1 MVLDILGENAM
12 RKGQRKRSRVSGF
25 TLIELIIVITIIG
38 ILAAVALPRFINMQR
53 DARIAKAQA
62 IYGAIKSAGA
72 LAKARCELDLAQAV
86 VGQCTSTGGQANMEG
101 INVAMV
107 NRYPAA
113 TALGI
118 DIATQL
124 SAAEGLGI
132 TGTNPRVF
140 QINGAST
147 PATCQVSYTESSA
160 PGNAPTIVVDTTG
173 C

>member
-1 MVLDILGENAM
+1 M
-12 RKGQRKRSRVSGF
+12 RKRQTLKLDPGF

-38 ILAAVALPRFINMQR
+38 ILAAVAMPRFINMQR

-62 IYGAIKSAGA
+62 VYGAIKAASA
-72 LAKARCELDLAQAV
+72 LAKARCELDLAQGVA
-86 VGQCTSTGGQANMEG
+86 GQCTSTGGQANMEG
-101 INVAMV
+101 VNVVMV

-118 DIATQL
+118 DLATQL
-124 SAAEGLGI
+124 SIAEGLGI
-132 TGTNPRVF
+132 TGTNPRLF
-140 QINGAST
+140 QVNGANVLSN
-147 PATCQVSYTESSA
+147 CQVSYTEASA